1 MGNFND
7 KSQIQRQ
14 IWARHLNEANK
25 KINEAEIRA
34 RGETR
39 ENNERLQKLERT
51 YRGGINAVS
60 VLIAFGMFVLACL
73 GARSIGRAFLI
84 GLFTLIVWEI
94 VKLIIRAGG
103 KSNTEAMN
111 QKINEDLEAEKKR
124 LTEQA
129 EAEAMDE
136 IGIYKANTQAAAKKI
151 YAGRDGIKS
160 VVDFLKRNFRE
171 AVSGACSDAANYEP
185 IVKGHMTF
193 MVTTQMVEA
202 SGAYYTAQ
210 FVFKKE
216 RFHDLTRDYECE
228 GMAEALYRLLKENV
242 AKSVPAAQGL
252 KLTMDHVDAKVTVGF
267 ELANKNFVPASNIL

>member
-1 MGNFND
+1 M
-7 KSQIQRQ
+7 
-14 IWARHLNEANK
+14 
-25 KINEAEIRA
+25 
-34 RGETR
+34 
-39 ENNERLQKLERT
+39 
-51 YRGGINAVS
+51 
-60 VLIAFGMFVLACL
+60 
-73 GARSIGRAFLI
+73 
-84 GLFTLIVWEI
+84 
-94 VKLIIRAGG
+94 
-103 KSNTEAMN
+103 
-111 QKINEDLEAEKKR
+111 
-124 LTEQA
+124 
-129 EAEAMDE
+129 
-136 IGIYKANTQAAAKKI
+136 
-151 YAGRDGIKS
+151 
-160 VVDFLKRNFRE
+160 KRNFRE